1 MSLLRSTTSPPARV
15 EPTYSPLVHVSNRKS
30 APVAAAAAA
39 PAAAA
44 ANPAPSPAR
53 RHSVDSASSAAGLRP
68 KYQCPACLVVFM
80 KWSPCLSHL
89 REHHLEEYAHLLD
102 KKQNGG
108 DFRRVQEWC
117 ASQLKQPVCQRG
129 ERTDSLDS
137 LSSTDTAGWGGGVG
151 GTGGGNSGNNGNTS
165 NTAVAVLD
173 ESSSSSRPA
182 SLLRSLL
189 KPTFP
194 SPSQPAKSRLVSS
207 MHLLKNMDDRM
218 IFRIFS
224 FLDVDSAQFF
234 YLAMEE
240 EAKPSPVF
248 TPTQTPPHATVA
260 MSRVRI
266 WSNASN
272 SSLDKW

>member
-15 EPTYSPLVHVSNRKS
+15 EPTYSPLVQASNRKS
-30 APVAAAAAA
+30 ANLSAFAPAAPVAAQNSSST
-39 PAAAA
+39 PT
-44 ANPAPSPAR
+44 R
-53 RHSVDSASSAAGLRP
+53 RHSVDSASSAASLRP
-68 KYQCPACLVVFM
+68 KYQCPACLLVFM

-89 REHHLEEYAHLLD
+89 REHHLDEYAHLLD

-117 ASQLKQPVCQRG
+117 ASQLKQPVCHRG

-137 LSSTDTAGWGGGVG
+137 LSSTDTAGWGG
-151 GTGGGNSGNNGNTS
+151 
-165 NTAVAVLD
+165 LD
-173 ESSSSSRPA
+173 ESSGPRPA

-189 KPTFP
+189 KPTLP
-194 SPSQPAKSRLVSS
+194 SPIPKTILVSS

-248 TPTQTPPHATVA
+248 TPVQASPHTAVA

-272 SSLDKW
+272 SSLDKL